1 MKPRHCICPDEI
13 YTCHVSLA
21 TEIQWIT
28 NRTGDND
35 FEYSVTDGD
44 NEPFQETDGFRVT
57 FTNERATVDFDNL
70 TSTLLITD
78 LAVNETDLT
87 CRGTA
92 VLKRDNI
99 MTIYNIIRIC
109 VVGKNTHQCILSIL
123 IITILC
129 RQCYLTY

>member
-1 MKPRHCICPDEI
+1 MKPRHCICPDEV

-44 NEPFQETDGFRVT
+44 DEPFQETDGFRVT

-78 LAVNETDLT
+78 LAVNKTDLT
-87 CRGTA
+87 CKGTA
-92 VLKRDNI
+92 VLNRDNI
-99 MTIYNIIRIC
+99 TEINNTIRIC
-109 VVGKNTHQCILSIL
+109 VVGKNTRNAFYQS
-123 IITILC
+123 
-129 RQCYLTY
+129 